1 MIPQST
7 TARTLLRT
15 LTLALRRLAAVGL
28 VVLAS
33 TSAGRAHPHVTV
45 VAKADFLI
53 DGTGKITGIRHAWT
67 FDEAYSAFAVT
78 GMKPG
83 TDGRISQ
90 KDLEDLAK
98 LNVESLSD
106 FKYFTVMKQGRNE
119 LPFGQP
125 LPGYHLVHD
134 GKALTLHFVL
144 PLEQPVEPKTG
155 QTLKIDDETIF
166 VAFSMAEG
174 QSVNFEG
181 NAGACKVEMRRPA
194 TSLGSAAAPKLSEDF
209 FNNLKAG
216 FSEQYAT
223 TIKVVCP

>member
-1 MIPQST
+1 MVT
-7 TARTLLRT
+7 TRIRLRN
-15 LTLALRRLAAVGL
+15 LSLVLRRLLALGLLVFGFSPAAL
-28 VVLAS
+28 
-33 TSAGRAHPHVTV
+33 AHPHVTV
-45 VAKADFLI
+45 VAKADFMI
-53 DGTGKITGIRHAWT
+53 DGTGKITGIRHVWT

-83 TDGRISQ
+83 ADGRIAQ

-106 FKYFTVMKQGRNE
+106 FKYFTTMKQGRSD
-119 LPFGQP
+119 LAFAPP
-125 LPGYHLVHD
+125 LPGYHLTHD

-144 PLEQPVEPKTG
+144 PLEKPVEPRTG

-181 NAGACKVEMRRPA
+181 NAGGCKVEMRRPA

-209 FNNLKAG
+209 FNNLKTG
-216 FSEQYAT
+216 FSDQYAT
-223 TIKVVCP
+223 TIRVVCP